1 MGVLVF
7 CAVLRLLGAVL
18 RLCGYTVV
26 WFYGY
31 AVLRLYGCWGGYT
44 VVWFYGYTVVR
55 GGCTVLRWIDGG
67 DGC

>member
-31 AVLRLYGCWGGYT
+31 
-44 VVWFYGYTVVR
+44 TVVR